1 LIEQSSDEELGK
13 SHFYLHHSELKKK
26 LTKSRDAVAVGK
38 MEVEEP
44 DPSVL

>member
-13 SHFYLHHSELKKK
+13 SHFYLHHSDMKK

-44 DPSVL
+44 DPPVL